1 MSKSAGRSAI
11 VGVGYS
17 KILRDKGIDG
27 RPLAVEASRSAIA
40 DAGLTVSDVDAVFEY
55 AGDEQAMDIARMVGI
70 DNIAVYGD
78 YTPRGPSGLAAAL
91 GAHMAVVSGA
101 CEVALCVRSV
111 TREWGQMSGRAL
123 PRAAG
128 PWQWEFPYG
137 VAGGIIP
144 IMGMKKQRR
153 MAMLGTKEEDY
164 GQISLNGRRW
174 SSRNDRAVMREM
186 LTMDDYFNSRYV
198 SEPLRLHDCD
208 YPVTGACAVVITTA
222 DRAADAPNRPVW
234 IDAIAMGMGWKPDF
248 TYTDDFLFGGTQQ
261 SAATMWKRSSVTPA
275 DVDVAEL
282 YDGFTHIAM
291 SWVEAMGLCGVG
303 EFGDWVDGG
312 KTIGPGGT
320 LPLNT
325 SGGQLAEGRL
335 HGLGFLAEAA
345 AQLRGECGQRQV
357 PDAQVAVVAN
367 GFGPQTGSCVLTV

>member
-1 MSKSAGRSAI
+1 MTKSAV

-27 RPLAVEASRSAIA
+27 RPLAVAASRTAIA
-40 DAGLTVSDVDAVFEY
+40 DAGLKVSDIDAVFEY
-55 AGDEQAMDIARMVGI
+55 AGDEQAMDIARLVGI
-70 DNIAVYGD
+70 EDMAVYGD

-123 PRAAG
+123 PKAAG

-153 MAMLGTKEEDY
+153 MATLGTVEEDY
-164 GQISLNGRRW
+164 GVISLNGRRW
-174 SSRNDRAVMREM
+174 SALNERAVMRNT
-186 LTMDDYFNSRYV
+186 LTMDDYFGSRYV
-198 SEPLRLHDCD
+198 SEPLRLLDCD

-222 DRAADAPNRPVW
+222 ERAADTPKRPVW
-234 IDAIAMGMGWKPDF
+234 IDAIAMGTGWKPDF
-248 TYTDDFLFGGTQQ
+248 TYTDEFLFGGTRR

-291 SWVEAMGLCGVG
+291 AWVEAMGLCGIG

-312 KTIGPGGT
+312 RTIGPGGA

-335 HGLGFLAEAA
+335 HGLGFLAEAVS
-345 AQLRGECGQRQV
+345 QLRGECGPRQV
-357 PDAQVAVVAN
+357 PEAQVAVVAN

>member
-1 MSKSAGRSAI
+1 MTKSAV

-17 KILRDKGIDG
+17 KIYREKGIDG
-27 RPLAVEASRSAIA
+27 RRLAVEASRIAMA
-40 DAGLTVSDVDAVFEY
+40 DAGLTARDIDAVFEY
-55 AGDEQAMDIARMVGI
+55 AGDEAAMDIARMLGVE
-70 DNIAVYGD
+70 NLVAYSD

-91 GAHMAVVSGA
+91 GAHMAVLSGA

-123 PRAAG
+123 PGAAG

-144 IMGMKKQRR
+144 VMAMRKQRR
-153 MAMLGTKEEDY
+153 MATLGTKEEDY

-174 SSRNDRAVMREM
+174 SSLNERAVMRDL
-186 LTMDDYFNSRYV
+186 LTMDDYLSSRYV
-198 SEPLRLHDCD
+198 SEPLRLLDCD
-208 YPVTGACAVVITTA
+208 YPVTGACAAIITTA
-222 DRAADAPNRPVW
+222 DRAADAPKRPVW
-234 IDAIAMGMGWKPDF
+234 IDAIAMGTGWKPDW
-248 TYTDDFLFGGTQQ
+248 TYTDEFLFGGQLRC
-261 SAATMWKRSSVTPA
+261 AETMWKRSSVTAA

-291 SWVEAMGLCGVG
+291 SWVESMGFCGIG

-312 KTIGPGGT
+312 ATIGPGGA
-320 LPLNT
+320 LPMNT

-335 HGLGFLAEAA
+335 HGLGFLTEGVL
-345 AQLRGECGQRQV
+345 QLRGECGARQV
-357 PDAQVAVVAN
+357 PDAQVAAVAN
-367 GFGPQTGSCVLTV
+367 AHGPQCASLVLTV

>member
-27 RPLAVEASRSAIA
+27 RPLAVEASRAAIA

-91 GAHMAVVSGA
+91 GAHMAVASGA

-153 MAMLGTKEEDY
+153 MATLGTKEEDY

-174 SSRNDRAVMREM
+174 SSLNDRAVMRELM
-186 LTMDDYFNSRYV
+186 TMDDYFNSRFV

-222 DRAADAPNRPVW
+222 DRAADAPKRPVW

-291 SWVEAMGLCGVG
+291 SWWRRWG
-303 EFGDWVDGG
+303 
-312 KTIGPGGT
+312 
-320 LPLNT
+320 
-325 SGGQLAEGRL
+325 S
-335 HGLGFLAEAA
+335 AA
-345 AQLRGECGQRQV
+345 SASSE
-357 PDAQVAVVAN
+357 
-367 GFGPQTGSCVLTV
+367 TGSTVARPSAPAERCR

>member
-1 MSKSAGRSAI
+1 
-11 VGVGYS
+11 
-17 KILRDKGIDG
+17 
-27 RPLAVEASRSAIA
+27 
-40 DAGLTVSDVDAVFEY
+40 
-55 AGDEQAMDIARMVGI
+55 MDIARLVGI
-70 DNIAVYGD
+70 EDMAVYGD

-101 CEVALCVRSV
+101 CEAALCVRSV

-123 PRAAG
+123 PKAAG

-153 MAMLGTKEEDY
+153 MATLGTDEEDY
-164 GQISLNGRRW
+164 GVISLNGRRW
-174 SSRNDRAVMREM
+174 SSLNERAVMRNT
-186 LTMDDYFNSRYV
+186 LTMDDYFDSRYV
-198 SEPLRLHDCD
+198 SEPLRLLDCD

-222 DRAADAPNRPVW
+222 ERAADTPKRAVW
-234 IDAIAMGMGWKPDF
+234 IDAIAMGTGWKPDF
-248 TYTDDFLFGGTQQ
+248 TYTDEFLFGGTRR

-291 SWVEAMGLCGVG
+291 AWVEAMGLCGIG

-312 KTIGPGGT
+312 RTIGPGGA

-335 HGLGFLAEAA
+335 HGLGFLAEAV
-345 AQLRGECGQRQV
+345 AQLRGECGPRQV
-357 PDAQVAVVAN
+357 PHAQVAVVAN
-367 GFGPQTGSCVLTV
+367 GFGPQTGSCVLTI

>member
-1 MSKSAGRSAI
+1 MTKSAV

-27 RPLAVEASRSAIA
+27 RPLAVAASRAAIA
-40 DAGLTVSDVDAVFEY
+40 DAGLSVSDIDAVFEY
-55 AGDEQAMDIARMVGI
+55 AGDEQAMDIARLVGI
-70 DNIAVYGD
+70 EDMAVYGD

-91 GAHMAVVSGA
+91 GAQMAVVSGA

-123 PRAAG
+123 PKAAG

-153 MAMLGTKEEDY
+153 MATLGTKEEDY
-164 GQISLNGRRW
+164 GAISLNGRRW
-174 SSRNDRAVMREM
+174 SSLNERAVMRDI
-186 LTMDDYFNSRYV
+186 LTMDDYFDSRYV
-198 SEPLRLHDCD
+198 SEPLRLLDCD

-222 DRAADAPNRPVW
+222 ERAADTPKRAVW
-234 IDAIAMGMGWKPDF
+234 IDAIAMGTGWKPDF
-248 TYTDDFLFGGTQQ
+248 TYTDDFLFGGTRR

-291 SWVEAMGLCGVG
+291 AWVEAMGLCGIG
-303 EFGDWVDGG
+303 EFGDWVHGG
-312 KTIGPGGT
+312 RTIGPGGA

-335 HGLGFLAEAA
+335 HGLGFLAEAV
-345 AQLRGECGQRQV
+345 AQLRGECGPRQV

-367 GFGPQTGSCVLTV
+367 GFGPQTGSCVLTI

>member
-1 MSKSAGRSAI
+1 MTKSAV

-27 RPLAVEASRSAIA
+27 RPLAVAASRAAIA
-40 DAGLTVSDVDAVFEY
+40 DAGLSVSDIDAVFEY
-55 AGDEQAMDIARMVGI
+55 AGDEQAMDIARLVGI
-70 DNIAVYGD
+70 EDMVVYGD

-123 PRAAG
+123 PKAAG

-153 MAMLGTKEEDY
+153 MATLGTKEEDY
-164 GQISLNGRRW
+164 GVISLNGRRW
-174 SSRNDRAVMREM
+174 SSLNERAVMRDM
-186 LTMDDYFNSRYV
+186 LTMDDYFDSRYV
-198 SEPLRLHDCD
+198 SEPLRLLDCD

-222 DRAADAPNRPVW
+222 ERAADTAKRPVW
-234 IDAIAMGMGWKPDF
+234 IDAIAMGTGWKPDF
-248 TYTDDFLFGGTQQ
+248 TYTDDFLFGGTRR

-291 SWVEAMGLCGVG
+291 AWVEAMGLCDIG

-312 KTIGPGGT
+312 RTIGPGGA

-335 HGLGFLAEAA
+335 HGLGFLAEAV
-345 AQLRGECGQRQV
+345 AQLRGGCGPRQV
-357 PDAQVAVVAN
+357 PDAHVAVVAN
-367 GFGPQTGSCVLTV
+367 GFGPQTGSCVLTI

>member
-27 RPLAVEASRSAIA
+27 RPLAVEASRTAIA
-40 DAGLTVSDVDAVFEY
+40 DAGLTVRDVDAVFEY

-111 TREWGQMSGRAL
+111 TREWGQMSGRWL
-123 PRAAG
+123 PPASG

-153 MAMLGTKEEDY
+153 MATLGTKEEDY

-174 SSRNDRAVMREM
+174 SSRNDRAVMRELM
-186 LTMDDYFNSRYV
+186 TMDDYFNSRFV

-222 DRAADAPNRPVW
+222 ERAADAPKRPVW

-261 SAATMWKRSSVTPA
+261 CASTMWKRSSVTSA

-291 SWVEAMGLCGVG
+291 AWVEAMGLCGVG
-303 EFGDWVDGG
+303 EFGDWVDDG
-312 KTIGPGGT
+312 KTIGPGGA

>member
-1 MSKSAGRSAI
+1 
-11 VGVGYS
+11 
-17 KILRDKGIDG
+17 
-27 RPLAVEASRSAIA
+27 
-40 DAGLTVSDVDAVFEY
+40 
-55 AGDEQAMDIARMVGI
+55 
-70 DNIAVYGD
+70 
-78 YTPRGPSGLAAAL
+78 
-91 GAHMAVVSGA
+91 MAVVSGA

-111 TREWGQMSGRAL
+111 TREWGQMSGRRL
-123 PRAAG
+123 PPASG

-153 MAMLGTKEEDY
+153 MATLGTKEEDY

-174 SSRNDRAVMREM
+174 SSLNDRAVMREM
-186 LTMDDYFNSRYV
+186 LTMDDYFNSRFV

-222 DRAADAPNRPVW
+222 ERAADAPKRPVW

-261 SAATMWKRSSVTPA
+261 CASTMWKRSSVTSA

-291 SWVEAMGLCGVG
+291 AWVEAMGLCGVG
-303 EFGDWVDGG
+303 EFGDWVDDG
-312 KTIGPGGT
+312 KTIGPGGA

>member
-1 MSKSAGRSAI
+1 MTKSAV

-27 RPLAVEASRSAIA
+27 RPLAVAASRAAIA
-40 DAGLTVSDVDAVFEY
+40 DAGLKVSDIDAVFEY
-55 AGDEQAMDIARMVGI
+55 AGDEQAMDIARLVGI
-70 DNIAVYGD
+70 EDMAVYGD

-123 PRAAG
+123 PKAAG

-153 MAMLGTKEEDY
+153 MATLGTKEEDY
-164 GQISLNGRRW
+164 GLVSLNGRRW
-174 SSRNDRAVMREM
+174 SSLNERAVMRDM
-186 LTMDDYFNSRYV
+186 LTMDDYFESRYV
-198 SEPLRLHDCD
+198 SEPLRLLDCD

-222 DRAADAPNRPVW
+222 ERAADTPKRPVW
-234 IDAIAMGMGWKPDF
+234 IDAIAMGTGWKPDF
-248 TYTDDFLFGGTQQ
+248 TYTDDFLFGGTRH

-291 SWVEAMGLCGVG
+291 AWVEAMGLCGIG

-312 KTIGPGGT
+312 RTIGPGGV

-335 HGLGFLAEAA
+335 HGLGFLAEAV
-345 AQLRGECGQRQV
+345 AQLRGEGGPRQV

-367 GFGPQTGSCVLTV
+367 GFGPQTGSCVLTI

>member
-1 MSKSAGRSAI
+1 MSASACRSAI
-11 VGVGYS
+11 VGIGYS

-27 RPLAVEASRSAIA
+27 RPLAVEAARTAIA
-40 DAGLTVSDVDAVFEY
+40 DAGLSVRDVDAVFEY

-70 DNIAVYGD
+70 DNVAIYGD
-78 YTPRGPSGLAAAL
+78 YTARGPSGLAAAL
-91 GAHMAVVSGA
+91 GAHMAVASGA

-111 TREWGQMSGRAL
+111 TREWGQMNGRWL
-123 PRAAG
+123 PQASG

-144 IMGMKKQRR
+144 VMGMKKQRR
-153 MAMLGTKEEDY
+153 MATLGTKEEDY
-164 GQISLNGRRW
+164 GHISLNGRYW
-174 SSRNDRAVMREM
+174 ASRNDRAVMRDIM
-186 LTMDDYFNSRYV
+186 TMDDYFASRYV

-208 YPVTGACAVVITTA
+208 YPVTGACAVVVTTA
-222 DRAADAPNRPVW
+222 ERAADASKRPVW

-261 SAATMWKRSSVTPA
+261 CASTLWKRSSVTAA

-291 SWVEAMGLCGVG
+291 AWVEAMGFCGVG
-303 EFGDWVDGG
+303 EFGDWVEGG
-312 KTIGPGGT
+312 RTIGPGGS
-320 LPLNT
+320 LPMNT

-335 HGLGFLAEAA
+335 HGLGFLAEAV

-367 GFGPQTGSCVLTV
+367 GFGPQTGACVLTA

>member
-27 RPLAVEASRSAIA
+27 RPLAVEASRAAIA

-91 GAHMAVVSGA
+91 GAHMAVASGA

-153 MAMLGTKEEDY
+153 MATLGTKEEDY

-174 SSRNDRAVMREM
+174 SSLNDRAVMRELM
-186 LTMDDYFNSRYV
+186 TMDDYFNSRFV

-222 DRAADAPNRPVW
+222 DRAADAPKRPVW

>member
-1 MSKSAGRSAI
+1 MVQRSAV

-27 RPLAVEASRSAIA
+27 RPLAVEASRAAIA
-40 DAGLTVSDVDAVFEY
+40 DAGVSISDVDAVFEY

-70 DNIAVYGD
+70 DNISVYGD

-123 PRAAG
+123 PKASG
-128 PWQWEFPYG
+128 SWQWEFPYG

-153 MAMLGTKEEDY
+153 METLGTKEEDY
-164 GQISLNGRRW
+164 ARISLNGRAW
-174 SSRNDRAVMREM
+174 SSLNERAVMRDM

-222 DRAADAPNRPVW
+222 ERAADTPKRPVW
-234 IDAIAMGMGWKPDF
+234 IDSIAMGMGWKPDF
-248 TYTDDFLFGGTQQ
+248 TYSDDFLFGGTQQ
-261 SAATMWKRSSVTPA
+261 SASTMWKRSSVTPV

-291 SWVEAMGLCGVG
+291 AWVEAMGLCGVG

-312 KTIGPGGT
+312 ATIGPGGS
-320 LPLNT
+320 LPVNT

-335 HGLGFLAEAA
+335 HGLGFLAEAV
-345 AQLRGECGQRQV
+345 AQLRGECGPRQV

-367 GFGPQTGSCVLTV
+367 GFGPQCGSCVLTV

>member
-11 VGVGYS
+11 VGIGYS
-17 KILRDKGIDG
+17 KILRNKGIDG

-40 DAGLTVSDVDAVFEY
+40 DAGLAISDVDAVFEY

>member
-1 MSKSAGRSAI
+1 MTKSAV

-27 RPLAVEASRSAIA
+27 RPLAVAASRAAIA
-40 DAGLTVSDVDAVFEY
+40 DAGLAVSDIDAVFEY
-55 AGDEQAMDIARMVGI
+55 AGDEQAMDIARLVGI
-70 DNIAVYGD
+70 EDMAVYGD

-123 PRAAG
+123 PKAAG

-153 MAMLGTKEEDY
+153 MATLGTKEEDY
-164 GQISLNGRRW
+164 GVISLNGRRW
-174 SSRNDRAVMREM
+174 SSLNERAVMRDT
-186 LTMDDYFNSRYV
+186 LTMGDYFDSRYV
-198 SEPLRLHDCD
+198 SEPLRLLDCD

-222 DRAADAPNRPVW
+222 ERAADTRKRPVL
-234 IDAIAMGMGWKPDF
+234 IDAIAMGTGWKPDF
-248 TYTDDFLFGGTQQ
+248 TYTDDFLFGGTRR

-291 SWVEAMGLCGVG
+291 AWVEAMGLCEVG

-312 KTIGPGGT
+312 KTIGPGGA

-335 HGLGFLAEAA
+335 HGLGFLAEAV
-345 AQLRGECGQRQV
+345 AQLRGEGGPRQV
-357 PDAQVAVVAN
+357 PNAQVALVAN

>member
-1 MSKSAGRSAI
+1 MTKSAV

-27 RPLAVEASRSAIA
+27 RPLAVAASRAAIA
-40 DAGLTVSDVDAVFEY
+40 DAGLSVSDIDAVFEY
-55 AGDEQAMDIARMVGI
+55 AGDEQAMDIARLVGI
-70 DNIAVYGD
+70 EDMAVYGD

-123 PRAAG
+123 PKAAG

-153 MAMLGTKEEDY
+153 MATLGTSEEDY
-164 GQISLNGRRW
+164 GVISLNGRRW
-174 SSRNDRAVMREM
+174 SSLNERAVMRDT
-186 LTMDDYFNSRYV
+186 LTMDDYFDSRYV
-198 SEPLRLHDCD
+198 SEPLRLLDCD
-208 YPVTGACAVVITTA
+208 YPVTGACAVVITTGE
-222 DRAADAPNRPVW
+222 RAADTPKRPVW
-234 IDAIAMGMGWKPDF
+234 IDAIAMGTGWKPDF
-248 TYTDDFLFGGTQQ
+248 TYTDEFLFGGTRR

-291 SWVEAMGLCGVG
+291 AWVEAMGLCGIG

-312 KTIGPGGT
+312 RTIGPGGA

-335 HGLGFLAEAA
+335 HGLGFLAEAV
-345 AQLRGECGQRQV
+345 AQLRGECGPRQV
-357 PDAQVAVVAN
+357 PAAQVAVVAN
-367 GFGPQTGSCVLTV
+367 GFGPQTGSCVLTI

>member
-1 MSKSAGRSAI
+1 M
-11 VGVGYS
+11 
-17 KILRDKGIDG
+17 
-27 RPLAVEASRSAIA
+27 
-40 DAGLTVSDVDAVFEY
+40 
-55 AGDEQAMDIARMVGI
+55 
-70 DNIAVYGD
+70 
-78 YTPRGPSGLAAAL
+78 
-91 GAHMAVVSGA
+91 
-101 CEVALCVRSV
+101 
-111 TREWGQMSGRAL
+111 
-123 PRAAG
+123 
-128 PWQWEFPYG
+128 
-137 VAGGIIP
+137 
-144 IMGMKKQRR
+144 
-153 MAMLGTKEEDY
+153 
-164 GQISLNGRRW
+164 
-174 SSRNDRAVMREM
+174 
-186 LTMDDYFNSRYV
+186 
-198 SEPLRLHDCD
+198 
-208 YPVTGACAVVITTA
+208 TGACAVVITTA
-222 DRAADAPNRPVW
+222 DRAADAPKRPVW

>member
-1 MSKSAGRSAI
+1 MTKSAV

-27 RPLAVEASRSAIA
+27 RPLAVAASRAAIA
-40 DAGLTVSDVDAVFEY
+40 DAGLAVSDVDAVFEY
-55 AGDEQAMDIARMVGI
+55 AGDEQAMDIARLVGI
-70 DNIAVYGD
+70 EDMAVYGD

-123 PRAAG
+123 PKAAG

-153 MAMLGTKEEDY
+153 MATLGTKEEDY
-164 GQISLNGRRW
+164 AVISINGRRW
-174 SSRNDRAVMREM
+174 SSLNERAVMRDT
-186 LTMDDYFNSRYV
+186 LTMDDYFSSRYV
-198 SEPLRLHDCD
+198 SEPLRLLDCD

-222 DRAADAPNRPVW
+222 ERAADTRKRPVW
-234 IDAIAMGMGWKPDF
+234 IDAIAMGTGWKPDF
-248 TYTDDFLFGGTQQ
+248 TYTDDFLFGGTRR

-275 DVDVAEL
+275 DVGVAEL

-291 SWVEAMGLCGVG
+291 AWVEAMGLCGIG

-312 KTIGPGGT
+312 KTIGPGGA

-335 HGLGFLAEAA
+335 HGLGFLAEAV
-345 AQLRGECGQRQV
+345 AQLRGECGPRQV
-357 PDAQVAVVAN
+357 PNPQVALVAN